1 MVRPVREELEF
12 RCAGFRLS
20 ARGPLACVGAFV
32 LLLLFG
38 AVAVVHALTGG

>member
-1 MVRPVREELEF
+1 MARPLKDELEF

-20 ARGPLACVGAFV
+20 ARGPLACAGALL

-38 AVAVVHALTGG
+38 AAAAVRFFVG